1 MVGQRPLERGPL
13 SVCPYGAASSPKGRA
28 KVASLR
34 RNDTAKLQFGEM
46 LLQTDVHNSFLHQHM
61 GNEKLRILSPV
72 MKMNSEKEVLTSVL
86 KTTQM
91 GQIGIRSA
99 LDMDIQPELR
109 SAMESQLREY
119 DAIESEAQRIAGM
132 RNWKLKEVN
141 PSVRAMANRMT
152 RTRLSFG
159 DRDSKLAAMMIHGNT
174 RGIIKGTRMMNHADV
189 QDGEVLALGRKLLK
203 TEDNN
208 VMEMK
213 PFL

>member
-1 MVGQRPLERGPL
+1 ME
-13 SVCPYGAASSPKGRA
+13 K
-28 KVASLR
+28 
-34 RNDTAKLQFGEM
+34 
-46 LLQTDVHNSFLHQHM
+46 
-61 GNEKLRILSPV
+61 EKLRILPWV
-72 MKMNSEKEVLTSVL
+72 INMHTGKEVLTSVL

-119 DAIESEAQRIAGM
+119 DAIESEAQKIARM
-132 RNWKLKEVN
+132 RNWRIKEMS
-141 PSVRAMANRMT
+141 PSVRAMANKMT

-174 RGIIKGTRMMNHADV
+174 RGIIKGTKLMNHAQV
-189 QDGEVLALGRKLLK
+189 QDAEVLALGRKLLK

-208 VMEMK
+208 VTQMK

>member
-1 MVGQRPLERGPL
+1 
-13 SVCPYGAASSPKGRA
+13 
-28 KVASLR
+28 
-34 RNDTAKLQFGEM
+34 M

-61 GNEKLRILSPV
+61 GNKKLRILSPV

-132 RNWKLKEVN
+132 RSWKIKEVN

-174 RGIIKGTRMMNHADV
+174 RGIIKGTKLMNHA
-189 QDGEVLALGRKLLK
+189 QGLDGEVLALGRKLLK

-208 VMEMK
+208 VVQMK

>member
-1 MVGQRPLERGPL
+1 MVDQRSLLQSASRPDPYQREPLVL
-13 SVCPYGAASSPKGRA
+13 
-28 KVASLR
+28 
-34 RNDTAKLQFGEM
+34 TAKLQFIAM
-46 LLQTDVHNSFLHQHM
+46 LRQTDVHNSFLHQHM

-72 MKMNSEKEVLTSVL
+72 MNMKSGKEVLTSVL

-132 RNWKLKEVN
+132 RNWKIKEVN

-174 RGIIKGTRMMNHADV
+174 RGIIKGTKMMNHADV
-189 QDGEVLALGRKLLK
+189 QDEEVLALGRKLLK

-208 VMEMK
+208 VAQMK